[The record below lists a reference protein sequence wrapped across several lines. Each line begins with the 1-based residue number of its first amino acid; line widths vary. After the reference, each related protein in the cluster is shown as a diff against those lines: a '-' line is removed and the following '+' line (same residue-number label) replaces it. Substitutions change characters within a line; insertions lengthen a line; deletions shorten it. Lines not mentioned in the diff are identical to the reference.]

1 MSIKAQLLSIKEDAT
16 KELNS
21 ISDVKTLNDI
31 KVKYLGK
38 KGLITSVLKSLGSLS
53 VEERKEVGQLA
64 NSVKEFLEEKIKEI
78 EENLRRKELEELLKK
93 ERIDITLPKQWF
105 DSSAPHPVITTL
117 KEITE
122 IFNWMGFS
130 IESGPE
136 IEFEEYNFT
145 KLNIPENHP
154 ARDMQDT
161 FYLNNGMLLRTHTS
175 PVQIRTMLK
184 RKPPIA
190 IVAPGRVYRK
200 DMDPTHSPMFHQIE
214 GLMVD
219 KNITFKDLKGILKI
233 FLENIFGKNIPI
245 RFRPSYFP
253 FTEPSAE
260 VDVGC
265 TVCGGTGCKVCKNTG
280 WLEILGCGMVDP
292 NVFKEVKIDPKEYT
306 GFAFGLG
313 IERIAMLRYQIT
325 DIRLLFTNDLRFNL
339 QFKGIEWKFLTRG

>member
-1 MSIKAQLLSIKEDAT
+1 MDIKAQLLQLKEEIK
-16 KELNS
+16 KEVQD
-21 ISDVKTLNDI
+21 IFDEKVLNDI

-38 KGLITSVLKSLGSLS
+38 KGLITSILKSLGSLS
-53 VEERKEVGQLA
+53 PEERKEVGQLA
-64 NSVKEFLEEKIKEI
+64 NSIKEFLEETLKAKQEEI
-78 EENLRRKELEELLKK
+78 EKKKLEEILRKERL
-93 ERIDITLPKQWF
+93 DISLPAEWF
-105 DSSAPHPVITTL
+105 EPSASHPVLTTL

-122 IFNWMGFS
+122 IFKSMGFTV
-130 IESGPE
+130 ESGPE
-136 IEFEEYNFT
+136 VEYEDYNFT
-145 KLNIPENHP
+145 MLNIPEHHP

-161 FYLNNGMLLRTHTS
+161 FYTSNGMLLRTHTS
-175 PVQIRTMLK
+175 PVQIRSMLK
-184 RKPPIA
+184 KKPPIA

-219 KNITFKDLKGILKI
+219 KNVSFKDLKGILKI
-233 FLENIFGKNIPI
+233 FLENIFGKDIPI

-265 TVCGGTGCKVCKNTG
+265 TVCKGKGCRVCKNTG

-292 NVFKEVKIDPKEYT
+292 NVFKAVGIDPEDYT

-339 QFKGIEWKFLTRG
+339 QFRGIEWKSLTRG